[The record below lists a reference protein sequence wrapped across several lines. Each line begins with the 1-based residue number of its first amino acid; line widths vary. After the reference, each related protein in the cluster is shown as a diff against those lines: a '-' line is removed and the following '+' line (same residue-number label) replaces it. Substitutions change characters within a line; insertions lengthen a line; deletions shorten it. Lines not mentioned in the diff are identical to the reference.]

1 MSEPKI
7 FWNQNMVS
15 EAKWLTYIHIK
26 FWDYQQSMEQIQK
39 LLEFYSKLVTH
50 APALKKM
57 GKLNVIN
64 KYVRT
69 VLDRLPGIGSDIVR
83 NDNWQECE
91 FTQFFTT
98 LEKWTLK
105 ETWYLAM
112 NLRKE
117 LEIIGKKSW
126 ATSKEVCLLWRWQT
140 IIPPVHCVKYRNFTQ
155 FPGVEILWKG
165 TVSR

>member
-1 MSEPKI
+1 
-7 FWNQNMVS
+7 MVS
-15 EAKWLTYIHIK
+15 EAKRLTYIHIK

-69 VLDRLPGIGSDIVR
+69 VLDRLPGMGSDIVR

-105 ETWYLAM
+105 ET
-112 NLRKE
+112 
-117 LEIIGKKSW
+117 
-126 ATSKEVCLLWRWQT
+126 
-140 IIPPVHCVKYRNFTQ
+140 
-155 FPGVEILWKG
+155 
-165 TVSR
+165 